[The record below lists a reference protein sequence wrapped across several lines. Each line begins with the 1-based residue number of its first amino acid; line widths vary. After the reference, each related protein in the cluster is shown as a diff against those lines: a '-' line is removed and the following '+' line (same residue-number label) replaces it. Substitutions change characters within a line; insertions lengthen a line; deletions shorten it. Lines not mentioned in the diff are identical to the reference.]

1 MLVDDNR
8 IDRLTTTSFIRKYPF
23 LNLTG
28 SFESAT
34 DALAAAAKD
43 PPDVLFLDID
53 MPEMSGLELR
63 ALLPKIPACVFVSSY
78 PEYALQGFDVNALD
92 FLVKPI
98 DGTRFGASMKRLQY
112 FLEVY
117 YKADLMDHSL
127 NADSIF
133 IKDGHEHIRIQS
145 YDILYLEALKDY
157 TGIITKERKYCVLAA
172 LGNLLR
178 EDAFQRFIR
187 IHRSYAVQKQFVSK
201 LSSKTVMV
209 EDIPLPVGRS
219 YKDAVEKLLTNKS

>member
-209 EDIPLPVGRS
+209 VDIPLPVGRS